1 MNEHTLFNLIRS
13 GDLEQ
18 SDSVIIKASQ
28 GGDDLVQYLNYMLL
42 YAASV
47 KWDKNIDSH
56 PVVVINSVKNIL
68 SDNIEKP
75 SITLLTFCFNILSKL
90 PLRDSDEYYIKKV
103 EEEGVG
109 LAVFI
114 GEFEDSIQ
122 LGDWEKAKV
131 LAAKFFLVS
140 DKSRAIIDS
149 LAELGLQNI
158 NTNGLF
164 IFHLLRA
171 FNFMQNKSQI
181 WTYACC
187 LMDIIKLKKL
197 SKPHKRKN
205 YNPES
210 LINKIPYNYK
220 IKTWVLLSAVMRVWN
235 NDYVRQEGYKREI
248 SHWLFSLKTIIDK
261 NTKQDISNHSS
272 QNFSNN
278 NFIKMAEEIIKENKK
293 NKISDKLIAL
303 DGLRYLSKIKN
314 KNMINVLDYH
324 LKKLIL

>member
-1 MNEHTLFNLIRS
+1 MNEHILFNLIRS

-18 SDSVIIKASQ
+18 SDSVINKASQ

-122 LGDWEKAKV
+122 VGDWEKAKV

-149 LAELGLQNI
+149 LAELGFQNI
-158 NTNGLF
+158 NANGLF

-187 LMDIIKLKKL
+187 LMDIIKSKKL

-210 LINKIPYNYK
+210 LINNIPYNYE

-261 NTKQDISNHSS
+261 NTKQDISNYSS

-324 LKKLIL
+324 LKKLRL